1 MKTRLR
7 KELGLVGLMI
17 LYIGIG
23 CPALGVGGDKTLGQE
38 KFRNS
43 LGMDFLKLPPG
54 SFTMG
59 SPQKELFRDEDE
71 TPHLVKLTRAFFIQ
85 ETEVTQAQWKAV
97 MGSNPSF
104 FTECGDQCPVE
115 RVSWN
120 DVARFLEAL
129 NKRGEGRYRL
139 PTEAEWEYACR
150 AGSSSA
156 FSWGDEPDCSKGMFN
171 NNPRRGVAKCLK
183 EVLAKGLKP
192 SSPAPVRSY
201 PPNQWGLY
209 DMHGNVWEW
218 CQDWYGPYPAGE
230 AVDPKGPEHGAF
242 KVRRGGS
249 WFKYSTFGRSANRN
263 YAHPASRYNTTGFRL
278 VREVD

>member
-1 MKTRLR
+1 MECLGLGLERKSQVLENNRGWASPSFEAGRGMKTRLR

-156 FSWGDEPDCSKGMFN
+156 FSWGGRTRLQQRHVQQQPQKGSGKVFE
-171 NNPRRGVAKCLK
+171 G
-183 EVLAKGLKP
+183 
-192 SSPAPVRSY
+192 SSGQGIEAEFSGSGALLSSQPV
-201 PPNQWGLY
+201 GTL
-209 DMHGNVWEW
+209 
-218 CQDWYGPYPAGE
+218 
-230 AVDPKGPEHGAF
+230 
-242 KVRRGGS
+242 
-249 WFKYSTFGRSANRN
+249 
-263 YAHPASRYNTTGFRL
+263 
-278 VREVD
+278 